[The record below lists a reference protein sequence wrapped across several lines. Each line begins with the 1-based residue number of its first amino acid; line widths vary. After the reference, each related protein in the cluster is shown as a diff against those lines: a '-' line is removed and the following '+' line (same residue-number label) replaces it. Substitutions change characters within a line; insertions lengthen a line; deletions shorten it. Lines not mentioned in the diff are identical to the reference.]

1 MAFILLI
8 LGFILLVGGAEWL
21 IYGASRL
28 AKRLGVS
35 ELQIGLTV
43 VAFGT
48 SLPELII
55 NIMARDSGASDL
67 AIANVVGSNITNIL
81 LILGITAMIRSLS
94 VQRTVVYREVIFNI
108 LISVMVLLL
117 AADRILRQNATFQG
131 LDMVDGVVLISYF
144 VLFLFY
150 TYNTARPREHIP
162 KRVKNEEQA
171 DIPRSFV
178 LLVIG
183 AVAVSLGGRWI
194 VDGAVA
200 IAEVFNLSQALI
212 GITIVAL
219 GTSLPELATSITA
232 VRKGHVD
239 IAVGNVV
246 GSNLFNLM
254 WVLGFSSM
262 LGDLPFSTE
271 LIADTIFMGGVAVI
285 LFLILAFG
293 RAKHQISRF
302 DGILMLFLYLAY
314 IAISS
319 WESIF
324 VFN

>member
-1 MAFILLI
+1 MAFILLVF
-8 LGFILLVGGAEWL
+8 GFVLLIGGAEWL

-55 NIMARDSGASDL
+55 NVMARGADASEL

-81 LILGITAMIRSLS
+81 LVLGVVSMMRSLS
-94 VQRTVVYREVIFNI
+94 VQRTVVFREVIFNI
-108 LISVMVLLL
+108 LISVMVVLL
-117 AADRILRQNATFQG
+117 AADRFLRSNAAFQG
-131 LDMVDGVVLISYF
+131 LDLVDGVVLLSYF

-150 TYNTARPREHIP
+150 IYNTARPREHVP
-162 KRVKNEEQA
+162 KRVKSEERA
-171 DIPRSFV
+171 DIPKSFV
-178 LLVIG
+178 LLVVG
-183 AVAVSLGGRWI
+183 ALAVSLGGRWI

-200 IAEVFNLSQALI
+200 IAEAFNLSQALI
-212 GITIVAL
+212 GVTIVAF
-219 GTSLPELATSITA
+219 GTSLPELATAIAA

-254 WVLGFSSM
+254 WVLGFSSI
-262 LGDLPFSTE
+262 LGELSFNLE
-271 LIADTIFMGGVAVI
+271 LIADAVFMTGVAVI
-285 LFLILAFG
+285 LFLMLAIG
-293 RAKHQISRF
+293 RFKHQLSKF
-302 DGILMLFLYLAY
+302 EGSLLLLMYVVYLIVAG
-314 IAISS
+314 
-319 WESIF
+319 WESIGS
-324 VFN
+324 V

>member
-8 LGFILLVGGAEWL
+8 LGFVLLVGGAEWL

-55 NIMARDSGASDL
+55 NVMARDSGASDL

-81 LILGITAMIRSLS
+81 LILGIAAMIRSLS
-94 VQRTVVYREVIFNI
+94 VQRTIVYREVIFNI

-117 AADRILRQNATFQG
+117 AADRILRQNASFQG

-150 TYNTARPREHIP
+150 TYNTARPREHVP
-162 KRVKNEEQA
+162 KRVKSEEQA
-171 DIPRSFV
+171 DIPKSFV
-178 LLVIG
+178 LLVVG

-194 VDGAVA
+194 VESAVL
-200 IAEVFNLSQALI
+200 IAEAFNLSQALI

-219 GTSLPELATSITA
+219 GTSLPELATSVMA

-285 LFLILAFG
+285 LFLMLAFG

-302 DGILMLFLYLAY
+302 DGMLMLFLYIAY
-314 IAISS
+314 IVISS
-319 WESIF
+319 WESIV